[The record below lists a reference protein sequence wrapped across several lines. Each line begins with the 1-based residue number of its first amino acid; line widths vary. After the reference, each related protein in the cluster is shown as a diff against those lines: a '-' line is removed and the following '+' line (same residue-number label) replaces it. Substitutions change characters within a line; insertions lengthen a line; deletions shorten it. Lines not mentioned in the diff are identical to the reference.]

1 MSVNFR
7 IAIAEK
13 NVDITATYKT
23 VYDLCKDYLT
33 NDPCDFGIEVG
44 EDDISYE
51 RDKEIQEA
59 NVSGLVKPNYPDSYL
74 ETLAIYRKIALSML
88 EFDTLLFHGSAIA
101 VDSVAYLFT
110 AKSGT
115 GKSTHTKLWMEH
127 FGNRAVMINDDKP
140 MLKITNNG
148 VFVCGTPWDG
158 KHRLSSNITVPLKAI
173 VILERGTM
181 NSISRIDKRTAF
193 PMLYQQ
199 SFHPKDPDKLTCV
212 MALVNKL
219 GSNVKLYNLKCNMTP
234 EAALVSYNGMNE
246 EDE

>member
-13 NVDITATYKT
+13 NIDITATYKT

-33 NDPCDFGIEVG
+33 DAPCDFGIEVV
-44 EDDISYE
+44 EDDICYE
-51 RDKEIQEA
+51 RDRAIQEA

-74 ETLAIYRKIALSML
+74 ETLAVYRKIALSML

-101 VDSVAYLFT
+101 VDGEAYVFT

-115 GKSTHTKLWMEH
+115 GKSTHAKLWMEH

-140 MLKITNNG
+140 MLKITGDG

-173 VILERGTM
+173 SILERDAI
-181 NSISRIDKRTAF
+181 NHISRIDKRTAF

-199 SFHPKDPDKLTCV
+199 SFHPKNPDKLACV
-212 MALVNKL
+212 MSLINKL
-219 GSNVKLYNLKCNMTP
+219 GDNVKLYNLKCNMMP
-234 EAALVSYNGMNE
+234 DAVLVSYNGMNE
-246 EDE
+246 RDE